1 MDRAPAPVDTARR
14 PGFNAGAIAGFRH
27 AEAGKAAGMI
37 ELTLEMAERAT
48 RAAREKAKAL
58 GTPMTITVVDEAG
71 RLVLCSRGDGTG
83 FFTPET
89 SRAKA
94 VAAANFRMSTAEL
107 ADRVQ
112 KGSPFWI
119 QVGSAVP
126 GQLLASHGAVPIV
139 VKGRVIGAI
148 GCGGGTGEQDQECA
162 AAGAA
167 AQA

>member
-1 MDRAPAPVDTARR
+1 
-14 PGFNAGAIAGFRH
+14 
-27 AEAGKAAGMI
+27 MI

-94 VAAANFRMSTAEL
+94 MAAANFRMSTADL
-107 ADRVQ
+107 ADRSRRFC
-112 KGSPFWI
+112 SP
-119 QVGSAVP
+119 GSAVP
-126 GQLLASHGAVPIV
+126 GQLLASHGAVPIG

-167 AQA
+167 VLA